1 MVYLHL
7 LQSMYNEI
15 KIVPIILMKFVRIS
29 YMARASTKEN
39 KNIYHQTRESLQLSR
54 EAASA
59 LLESIT
65 PERIEKIENER
76 SLPHPDEVLVMAE
89 KYKQPSLCN
98 YYCANQCPIGQECVP
113 EVKIKD
119 LSQIVLEMLASLN
132 SMNKQ
137 KERLIEITVDGK
149 ISGDEIEDFIF
160 IQEELERIS
169 IAVETLQ
176 LWSERMLATGV
187 IDEAQYNAYKNK
199 RS

>member
-1 MVYLHL
+1 
-7 LQSMYNEI
+7 
-15 KIVPIILMKFVRIS
+15 
-29 YMARASTKEN
+29 MARVSTKEN
-39 KNIYHQTRESLQLSR
+39 KNIYHKTRESLQLTR
-54 EAASA
+54 EAASE

-76 SLPHPDEVLVMAE
+76 SLPHPNEVLVMAE

-98 YYCANQCPIGQECVP
+98 FYCANQCPIGQQYVP

-132 SMNKQ
+132 SMGKQ

-149 ISGDEIEDFIF
+149 ITGDELEDFIY

-176 LWSERMLATGV
+176 LWSERMLATGA
-187 IDEAQYNAYKNK
+187 IDVEQYNAYKDK
-199 RS
+199 